1 MEIFKELIKYKLV
14 KYHTEQFLDDILE
27 MLYNS
32 DKRHI
37 ANINRNDNSDKE
49 HVKPL
54 VVPLS
59 DVNSFVNNLRNII
72 SSFNINMYIYNLKKL
87 FVDINAHRLIDEFEK
102 LKKNEAFISFIMF
115 KNDIYFLLNNE
126 NCDFSKK
133 CVEEFNRTYD
143 CDYTYE
149 TLCDE
154 IRYKLKEIETR
165 LKKYIF
171 YMLDESLDNF
181 INPWQALCEMKYSKY
196 L

>member
-1 MEIFKELIKYKLV
+1 MDIPKELIKYRLI

-37 ANINRNDNSDKE
+37 ANINRNDNNDKE

-54 VVPLS
+54 AVPLS
-59 DVNSFVNNLRNII
+59 DVNSFVNNLINVISTFHTNIY
-72 SSFNINMYIYNLKKL
+72 INNLKKL
-87 FVDINAHRLIDEFEK
+87 FVGIDAHCLINEFEK
-102 LKKNEAFISFIMF
+102 LKKNETFISFIIF
-115 KNDIYFLLNNE
+115 KNDIDFLLNNE
-126 NCDFSKK
+126 NCEFSKN
-133 CVEEFNRTYD
+133 CVEEFNKTYD

-149 TLCDE
+149 TLRE
-154 IRYKLKEIETR
+154 KIERKLKEIETR

-181 INPWQALCEMKYSKY
+181 INPWQALYEMKYLKY
-196 L
+196 

>member
-126 NCDFSKK
+126 NC
-133 CVEEFNRTYD
+133 E
-143 CDYTYE
+143 
-149 TLCDE
+149 L
-154 IRYKLKEIETR
+154 
-165 LKKYIF
+165 
-171 YMLDESLDNF
+171 
-181 INPWQALCEMKYSKY
+181 
-196 L
+196 